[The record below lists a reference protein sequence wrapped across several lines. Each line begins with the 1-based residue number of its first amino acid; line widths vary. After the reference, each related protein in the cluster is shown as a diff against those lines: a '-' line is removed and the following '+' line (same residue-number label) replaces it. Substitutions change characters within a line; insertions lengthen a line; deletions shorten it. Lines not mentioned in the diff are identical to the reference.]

1 MARFRNWRDFPMRYR
16 EGEMEQIAQWMATG
30 ESCSVVGLSGMGRNN
45 LLGFLCTRSEVL
57 QSYLPEYANTV
68 ALVPVDLSCMPTNDS
83 ATLYRVILRSF
94 YWVQETFA
102 GELAQVVARLYEK
115 IWETE
120 NAFQCQSLLYELFFA
135 FQQQSTQVVLVL
147 SRFDYFCQDATPQLL
162 NTLRGL
168 RDSLKETVSFVVGLD
183 QEVVYLPKPEAL
195 GEMYELLDSH
205 VCWVG
210 AMNVSDANFVIHQA
224 TYMVDKPPT
233 EKEKKQIRE
242 LSGHIP
248 VLLKLVSHWWLEH
261 RTLPPAEVLAKEHHI
276 QHRLA
281 RLWNGLTQEEQFAL
295 SAIQTWQQSS
305 AKSKIKALEKLNSD
319 HGAILSR
326 LVEKGLSLRMHNQWQ
341 IRSEL
346 LANYVNHVGPY
357 SRGRLHLDQKTEEI
371 YQGLTPLPNLQ
382 PLEYNLLRFLIEHP
396 YKRHT
401 HSDLISAIWS
411 CDQDDYQKSHV
422 QALVRTLRKRIEVA
436 SSNARYLLN
445 WKGHPEGG
453 YQLYPEGRP
462 EQGGQTH

>member
-1 MARFRNWRDFPMRYR
+1 MTYRQSEMQRIAR
-16 EGEMEQIAQWMATG
+16 WMATG

-57 QSYLPEYANTV
+57 RSYLPEYANTV
-68 ALVPVDLSCMPTNDS
+68 ALVPVDLSCMPTHDS

-94 YWVQETFA
+94 YWVSSTFA
-102 GELAQVVARLYEK
+102 GELAQVVERLYEK
-115 IWETE
+115 IWQAE

-135 FQQQSTQVVLVL
+135 FREHETQVVLVL

-168 RDSLKETVSFVVGLD
+168 RDSLKETLSFVAGLD
-183 QEVVYLPKPEAL
+183 QEVVYLSKPEAL

-210 AMNVSDANFVIHQA
+210 AMNMCDANFVIHQA
-224 TYMVDKPPT
+224 TYMVDRPPT

-261 RTLPPAEVLAKEHHI
+261 RTLPAAQVLQEEHHI

-295 SAIQTWQQSS
+295 SAIQTWQHLS
-305 AKSKIKALEKLNSD
+305 AKGKAKAFEKLHAD
-319 HGAILSR
+319 HGLILSR
-326 LVEKGLSLRMHNQWQ
+326 LVDKGLCWRVHNEWQ

-346 LANYVNHVGPY
+346 VANYVNHVGPY
-357 SRGRLHLDQKTEEI
+357 SRGRLHLDQKTDEI
-371 YQGLTPLPNLQ
+371 YQGLTPLSTLQ

-401 HSDLISAIWS
+401 HTDLISAVWS
-411 CDQDDYQKSHV
+411 RDENDYQGIDKSHV
-422 QALVRTLRKRIEVA
+422 QALVRTLRKKIEVA

-445 WKGHPEGG
+445 WKGYPEGG